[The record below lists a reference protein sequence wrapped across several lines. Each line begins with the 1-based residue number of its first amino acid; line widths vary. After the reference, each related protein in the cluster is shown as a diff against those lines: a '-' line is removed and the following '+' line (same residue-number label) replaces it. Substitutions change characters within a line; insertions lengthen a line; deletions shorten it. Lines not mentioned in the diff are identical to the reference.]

1 MEKIGID
8 VHKVATQVCV
18 LTETG
23 EYDELRI
30 RTERESLTAFFG
42 ERPRARILLEAATES
57 EWVARHLES
66 IGHEVVV
73 ADPNFAPMYASRSR
87 KVKTDKRD
95 ARALCDACHLGAY
108 RPAHRSSAAS
118 RLLRKHLSAREV
130 LVQTRS
136 RMIALCRSLLRQEG
150 IRVPSGG
157 APSFAKRV
165 RALELPDE
173 LRDAVEPL
181 LTTHEQLCAQI
192 DLLDKKVAQAVADDA
207 RVQRLTT
214 VPSVGPVTA
223 VTFIALVDD
232 VARFESSDKLQ
243 SYLGLVP
250 REYSSGE
257 KQQRG
262 HITKTGNSRMRSL
275 LVECAW
281 GILRRRNPG
290 SEPLELWARRIAAR
304 RGKRIAAVA
313 LARKLAGI
321 LFAMTK
327 HERSFEPNKL
337 RRADTA
343 QAA

>member
-1 MEKIGID
+1 
-8 VHKVATQVCV
+8 
-18 LTETG
+18 
-23 EYDELRI
+23 
-30 RTERESLTAFFG
+30 
-42 ERPRARILLEAATES
+42 
-57 EWVARHLES
+57 
-66 IGHEVVV
+66 
-73 ADPNFAPMYASRSR
+73 
-87 KVKTDKRD
+87 
-95 ARALCDACHLGAY
+95 
-108 RPAHRSSAAS
+108 
-118 RLLRKHLSAREV
+118 
-130 LVQTRS
+130 
-136 RMIALCRSLLRQEG
+136 MISLCRSLLRQEG

-165 RALELPDE
+165 RALELPGE
-173 LRDAVEPL
+173 LRDAIEPL
-181 LTTHEQLCAQI
+181 LETHEQVCAQV
-192 DLLDKKVAQAVADDA
+192 DAVDKRVEQAVKGDE

-223 VTFIALVDD
+223 ATFIAIVDD
-232 VARFESSDKLQ
+232 VGRFESSHKLQ
-243 SYLGLVP
+243 SYVGLVP

-281 GILRRRNPG
+281 GILRRQG
-290 SEPLELWARRIAAR
+290 AQTEPLAQWAMRIAER

-327 HERSFEPNKL
+327 HARPFEPDRL
-337 RRADTA
+337 RHATPA